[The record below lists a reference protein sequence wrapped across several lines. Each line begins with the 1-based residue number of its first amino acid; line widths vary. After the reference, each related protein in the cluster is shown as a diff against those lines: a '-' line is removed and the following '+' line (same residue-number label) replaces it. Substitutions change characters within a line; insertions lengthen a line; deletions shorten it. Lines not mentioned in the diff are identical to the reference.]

1 MIDTSGRIQIKAVR
15 VIGANK
21 PPAEVSFAQGFNVIS
36 GASNTGKSYILQCIE
51 YGLGAGKTP
60 KHIEESVGYESVQLD
75 FVSGGDTFTLE
86 RSLKG
91 GDARIFGTDAT
102 GSPLP
107 PRFLAEEHS
116 PTDPNTISGF
126 LLQHTGF
133 WNKRVRTSKSG
144 ELRSLSFRDLADLI
158 IVDESKIISDAS
170 PLLTGQYT
178 SKTAERSVFNLLLS
192 GVDDSSI
199 IAVETK
205 LRECEAAMLETTEE
219 PQFSST
225 MISES
230 VEYFTLEVQHL
241 LESWSYPDL
250 TRVTFSEA
258 DADLIISG
266 RRRATEGK
274 GLRAISYGGFVIGLM
289 NYCRR
294 GSRSHPG
301 FVVLDSPLVTYKKKD
316 IKHGEAI
323 PDDVK
328 SAFFSV
334 LSKMPPNMQ
343 VIVLE
348 NEDPPEE
355 IRASLHYQHF
365 SRSEIGRYGFFPR
378 AARQT

>member
-1 MIDTSGRIQIKAVR
+1 MIDTSGRLQIKTVR

-21 PPAEVSFAQGFNVIS
+21 PPAEVSFAQGFNVTS

-60 KHIEESVGYESVQLD
+60 KHVEESVGYESVQLEV
-75 FVSGGDTFTLE
+75 VSGGDTFTIE

-102 GSPLP
+102 GSLLP
-107 PRFLAEEHS
+107 PRFLAEKHS

-126 LLQHTGF
+126 FLQHTGF

-144 ELRSLSFRDLADLI
+144 ELRSLSFRDLARLL
-158 IVDESKIISDAS
+158 IVDESNIISHAS

-178 SKTAERSVFNLLLS
+178 SETAERSVFNLLLS

-199 IAVETK
+199 
-205 LRECEAAMLETTEE
+205 
-219 PQFSST
+219 
-225 MISES
+225 SES

-241 LESWSYPDL
+241 LESWPYPDL
-250 TRVTFSEA
+250 GRVTFSEA

-266 RRRATEGK
+266 RKRATEGK
-274 GLRAISYGGFVIGLM
+274 GLRAISHAGFVIGLM

-316 IKHGEAI
+316 VKQGEAI

-334 LSKMPPNMQ
+334 LSQMPPNMQ

-348 NEDPPEE
+348 NEDPPEQ
-355 IRASLHYQHF
+355 IQASLHYQHF

-378 AARQT
+378 AARWR

>member
-1 MIDTSGRIQIKAVR
+1 MMDTSGRIQIKAVR

-36 GASNTGKSYILQCIE
+36 GASNTGKSYILECID

-60 KHIEESVGYESVQLD
+60 KHIEESVGYGSVQLD
-75 FVSGGDTFTLE
+75 FVSGGDSFTLE

-91 GDARIFGTDAT
+91 GDARVFGTDAT

-107 PRFLAEEHS
+107 PRFLAEQDS

-126 LLQHTGF
+126 FLQQTGF

-144 ELRSLSFRDLADLI
+144 ELRSLSFRDLARLI
-158 IVDESKIISDAS
+158 MVNESKIISDAS
-170 PLLTGQYT
+170 PLLTGQYA
-178 SKTAERSVFNLLLS
+178 SETAERSVFNLLLS
-192 GVDDSSI
+192 GNDDNSI
-199 IAVETK
+199 IAAETK
-205 LRECEAAMLETTEE
+205 LRECEADMLGKTEE
-219 PQFSST
+219 PQFSSRT
-225 MISES
+225 ISQS
-230 VEYFTLEVQHL
+230 VEYFTLEVQQL
-241 LESWSYPDL
+241 LELWSYPDL

-274 GLRAISYGGFVIGLM
+274 GLRAISHAGFVIGLM

-294 GSRSHPG
+294 GSKSHPG

-316 IKHGEAI
+316 VKQGEAI

-328 SAFFSV
+328 SAFFSA
-334 LSKMPPNMQ
+334 LSTIPPTMQ

-355 IRASLHYQHF
+355 IRARLHYQHF
-365 SRSEIGRYGFFPR
+365 SRSEIGRYGFFPGV
-378 AARQT
+378 AR